1 MTPGTASL
9 RCAIAFISASWR
21 RVEWLARH
29 VGLRRCAA
37 AAVPQAARCAAA
49 PHVSPVAR
57 SATLARFAV
66 AIPWLC
72 PCPGPLTMSG
82 RWRASLANGQ
92 GQGSRLRAQP
102 CCNRPAT
109 HNMLFLLWFP
119 WRLRGCMRFPRVM
132 RVRAYASA
140 HMRVHAR
147 VRLQL
152 CNHITLH
159 INIICLLVAVR
170 LRHGCTRN
178 RPISAAGSG
187 RIGPASGIFWQVEMT
202 ALCARCCPAL

>member
-1 MTPGTASL
+1 
-9 RCAIAFISASWR
+9 
-21 RVEWLARH
+21 LALPLPRPVDH
-29 VGLRRCAA
+29 VRKMACQLGE
-37 AAVPQAARCAAA
+37 QAG
-49 PHVSPVAR
+49 S
-57 SATLARFAV
+57 
-66 AIPWLC
+66 
-72 PCPGPLTMSG
+72 
-82 RWRASLANGQ
+82 
-92 GQGSRLRAQP
+92 GSRLRAQP

-109 HNMLFLLWFP
+109 HNMLFSLWFP

-152 CNHITLH
+152 CNHIALH
-159 INIICLLVAVR
+159 INIICLLVAFR

-187 RIGPASGIFWQVEMT
+187 RIEPASGIFWQVEMT